1 MPPRARAAAHAAANE
16 SSEDDEDELPD
27 PVDRSRS
34 GRAAA
39 AAAVHADVEPRKP
52 LSDDEIMA
60 CLSYKILCQF
70 KTPKDIRISVKGEY
84 WERLPELRGKRL
96 EGTIVQWGKKK
107 FPDMR
112 LIVLWEDGQD
122 TEHVDMLFH
131 PEVELEFLP
140 YANGRPAPR
149 LTGRAAA
156 REAAGSATSTRET
169 YEVEYEDGSVT
180 KKQVWT
186 IERPDGITEDQR
198 TEEWKKPKLNRPL
211 KNLDTPYK
219 MWSRAALPINLVSKM
234 VTLFN
239 KRLPGGKRADERYTT
254 PGEIIRF
261 MSYMGALAVERS
273 EPIEDMW
280 RYSSLPNDLRPLT
293 CLWRSWHV

>member
-96 EGTIVQWGKKK
+96 EGTIVQWGEKK

-131 PEVELEFLP
+131 PEVELEFL
-140 YANGRPAPR
+140 ANNETPTEHYDQMQAP
-149 LTGRAAA
+149 
-156 REAAGSATSTRET
+156 
-169 YEVEYEDGSVT
+169 
-180 KKQVWT
+180 QH
-186 IERPDGITEDQR
+186 
-198 TEEWKKPKLNRPL
+198 
-211 KNLDTPYK
+211 TPPTP
-219 MWSRAALPINLVSKM
+219 WR
-234 VTLFN
+234 
-239 KRLPGGKRADERYTT
+239 RY
-254 PGEIIRF
+254 P
-261 MSYMGALAVERS
+261 
-273 EPIEDMW
+273 
-280 RYSSLPNDLRPLT
+280 
-293 CLWRSWHV
+293 